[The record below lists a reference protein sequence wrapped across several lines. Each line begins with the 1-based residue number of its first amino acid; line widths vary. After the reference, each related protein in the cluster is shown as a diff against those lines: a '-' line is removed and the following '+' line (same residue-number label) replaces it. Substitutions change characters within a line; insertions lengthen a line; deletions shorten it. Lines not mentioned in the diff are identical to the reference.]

1 MNFKGSFRINY
12 MQEFPSLLEEQQLYC
27 TGFSLLTTRCELQ
40 NKIEY
45 KVERAK
51 LKNQIQYDRIT
62 NDLKGELKKNECD

>member
-1 MNFKGSFRINY
+1 M
-12 MQEFPSLLEEQQLYC
+12 LEDQKLYC
-27 TGFSLLTTRCELQ
+27 TGSSLLSSRCELQ

-62 NDLKGELKKNECD
+62 NDLKGKMEKPN